1 MDSQVRSVINKMKDV
16 IKAEES
22 ESEQQAG
29 IETNITQNDM
39 EDYMKIVLEEASK
52 ARKKTAP
59 G

>member
-1 MDSQVRSVINKMKDV
+1 MKDV

-22 ESEQQAG
+22 ELEQQAG